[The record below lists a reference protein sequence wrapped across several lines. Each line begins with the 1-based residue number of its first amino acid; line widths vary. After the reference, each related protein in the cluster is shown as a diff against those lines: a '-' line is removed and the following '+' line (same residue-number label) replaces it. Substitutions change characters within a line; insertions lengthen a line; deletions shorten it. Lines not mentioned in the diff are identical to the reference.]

1 MRITLR
7 NFILHRLIGVPRVL
21 NTSASG
27 ASGTSQTI
35 AADLKRA
42 IQKLDT
48 SGAQVDYAHV
58 RASPGYADYRT
69 QVAALRVFD
78 LASLPTRADR
88 IAFWLNLYNA
98 LVIDAVIAFGVQ
110 RSVTERQGG
119 IGFFLRAAYNIG
131 GQVYSLHDIEHGVL
145 RENRGYPAFAGRQ
158 FAASDPRRPH
168 VIDPMD
174 VRIHFALNCASRSCP
189 PINVYDAEKLDKQ
202 LDLATRNFVDSEVQL
217 DPNTGSVQVSRIFQW
232 YQGDFG
238 GESGVIAFIARY
250 LPDDDPRR
258 RALQGNSAVKLT
270 YAAYDW
276 ALNQEQ
282 TTL

>member
-174 VRIHFALNCASRSCP
+174 VRIHFALNCASRSRRSMCM
-189 PINVYDAEKLDKQ
+189 
-202 LDLATRNFVDSEVQL
+202 T
-217 DPNTGSVQVSRIFQW
+217 
-232 YQGDFG
+232 
-238 GESGVIAFIARY
+238 
-250 LPDDDPRR
+250 PRSWTNSLIWR
-258 RALQGNSAVKLT
+258 RAILSIRKCSLIPIPGRCRYRGFSSGIRAIL
-270 YAAYDW
+270 AANP
-276 ALNQEQ
+276 A
-282 TTL
+282 